1 MAGPT
6 WDETTEDAPSWDDT
20 SEPTWDDTTEE
31 SEPGGYEG
39 FARKALPVMQGVM
52 SAPERYIA
60 APTRAGIM
68 EAGKSYEGPQDW
80 VGDDFARGFMD
91 QFGEDPTKAPTAGK
105 ILESAGV
112 NLPSVDFPTP
122 FKNPDG
128 TRMRANTKNI
138 GEGVASAAMDPTM
151 YMAPNLGPMIKGAGR
166 MATGAA
172 EGIAKKGARIIAD
185 VPEAATARYIR
196 NPEAVNK
203 APLSM
208 QPHVDKWG
216 KMTDDL
222 ENEIYSGSAA
232 SRAAL
237 EGQKFGR
244 QDIASVFADVKNQI
258 IREAEGVIDPEI
270 QRRLTALE
278 TMEKAY
284 GPQAA
289 KSVATGKLNL
299 DGTPAMRMEKQGP
312 DDLSGNRV
320 KNLVQSLQRGSDFKQ
335 RAGDFI
341 GVADIDKNKVM
352 NQLNA
357 RLKGNPQ
364 YEEIMR
370 AVAAD
375 MKLMEQARGI
385 GGTDSALGG
394 VFRNIGKDAKES
406 QAATIQQVDKRLGTN
421 FHDELLDTT
430 ARRAFENTNPNGSRR
445 TLMGAG
451 AGAPLAS
458 MALYQQNPILAAVIQ
473 ATATGAGFA
482 ADKYGGKMAK
492 GAINASMFIPK
503 QAKRVAEFAG
513 ERLPRDSKYFK
524 MLMTAINK
532 SPKELVVTHHL
543 LMSSDPEYRAYFA
556 D

>member
-31 SEPGGYEG
+31 GAEPGGYEG
-39 FARKALPVMQGVM
+39 FARKAIPVMQTVM
-52 SAPERYIA
+52 EAPERYIA
-60 APTRAGIM
+60 APTRAAIDATLHKPFGFDAIP
-68 EAGKSYEGPQDW
+68 A
-80 VGDDFARGFMD
+80 FAN
-91 QFGEDPTKAPTAGK
+91 QFGEDPTKAPTSGR
-105 ILESAGV
+105 ILERLGI
-112 NLPSVDFPTP
+112 NTPSVDFPTP
-122 FKNPDG
+122 FRNVDG
-128 TRMRANTKNI
+128 TTMKANTKNVV
-138 GEGVASAAMDPTM
+138 EGLAGAAMDPTM
-151 YMAPNLGPMIKGAGR
+151 YIAPELGPMARGAGR
-166 MATGAA
+166 IANSAA
-172 EGIAKKGARIIAD
+172 EGLAKKGARIVAD
-185 VPEAATARYIR
+185 VPEAATERYIR

-208 QPHVDKWG
+208 QPHVDKWN
-216 KMTDDL
+216 KMSGDL

-232 SRAAL
+232 SRTAL

-244 QDIASVFADVKNQI
+244 QDIASVFADVKNEI
-258 IREAEGVIDPEI
+258 IRESEGVIDPEI
-270 QRRLTALE
+270 QRRLSALE

-352 NQLNA
+352 SRLNA

-364 YEEIMR
+364 YDEIMQS
-370 AVAAD
+370 VAAD
-375 MKLMEQARGI
+375 MKLMERARGI

-445 TLMGAG
+445 TLMGSG
-451 AGAPLAS
+451 AGLPFAS
-458 MALYQQNPILAAVIQ
+458 VAMYQQNPILAAVIQ
-473 ATATGAGFA
+473 AAATGAGFA

-492 GAINASMFIPK
+492 GAINATMFIPK
-503 QAKRVAEFAG
+503 QARKIAEFAG

-524 MLMTAINK
+524 ILTESANQ
-532 SPKELVVTHHL
+532 SPKALVVTHHL